1 VPGRSTPRVLIADDD
16 PSVRST
22 FRQALTRAGYDV
34 VEAEDGK
41 AALDRLA
48 EVEPDLLLLDVQ
60 MPGMSGLEV
69 IESVRSD
76 PTTATV
82 PIILVTGLDDADDRV
97 RGLEAGATDYV
108 TKPVY
113 LAELVARVDAHLRT
127 RWRVGDRIDASLTQ
141 RSTVLDV
148 LARVPAT
155 MAVTHVADVVC
166 HELRRVDGIA
176 WTLLVELG
184 DVPSVLGA
192 DNAGHLLPGDDIP
205 ADMAQLL
212 IDRTGTGPWVEPG
225 GLPGSTAPGGV
236 VSAAPVLVGDKPW
249 SVLLVGSGS
258 SDALARSLHLSTVID
273 AAALTALVVAPRLHT
288 ATDAEQVRHEL
299 GTILRAAAFFPV
311 FQPVVELTTRR
322 VVGFEALTRFTDGE
336 RPDLRFAAAHRVGI
350 GTRLEAATLRA
361 ILAQE
366 PFLPDETWL
375 SVNAS
380 PSLIVEGDT
389 LSRLAAPI
397 ERPLVVEITEH
408 DPVDDYGS
416 IRASLGRL
424 GPDVRLSVDDA
435 GAGYASLRHVLAL
448 APAFLKL
455 DRSWVAGV
463 DGDTNRRE
471 LLAGIALFAERTGC
485 TLIAE
490 GIERQE
496 EVDVLEGLGVPL
508 GQGYLL
514 GRPEPLEVPSGAT
527 ARRAGP
533 TA

>member
-22 FRQALTRAGYDV
+22 FRQALSRAGYDV

-41 AALDRLA
+41 AVLEHLG
-48 EVEPDLLLLDVQ
+48 ELQPDLLLLDVQ

-69 IESVRSD
+69 IDAVRAD

-82 PIILVTGLDDADDRV
+82 PIVLVTGLDEGDDRV

-127 RWRVGDRIDASLTQ
+127 RWRVGDRIDACLSQ

-155 MAVTHVADVVC
+155 SAVTHVADTVC

-176 WTLLVELG
+176 WTALVELA

-192 DNAGHLLPGDDIP
+192 DGAGALMAGEDVPLAVARLLV
-205 ADMAQLL
+205 
-212 IDRTGTGPWVEPG
+212 DRTGNGPWVEPA
-225 GLPGSTAPGGV
+225 GLPGAAMPRGA

-249 SVLLVGSGS
+249 SVLLVGSGAGDPLS
-258 SDALARSLHLSTVID
+258 RSLHLSTVID

-299 GTILRAAAFFPV
+299 TGIMRATAFFPV
-311 FQPVVELTTRR
+311 FQPVVELVGGR
-322 VVGFEALTRFTDGE
+322 VVGFEALTRFADGE
-336 RPDLRFAAAHRVGI
+336 RPDLRFAAAHRVGV
-350 GTRLEAATLRA
+350 GTRLEAATLKA
-361 ILAQE
+361 VLAQA
-366 PFLPDETWL
+366 PLLPGDTWL
-375 SVNAS
+375 SVNTS
-380 PSLIVEGDT
+380 PTLIAEAETLARLVESS
-389 LSRLAAPI
+389 SRPI
-397 ERPLVVEITEH
+397 VVEITEH
-408 DPVDDYGS
+408 DPVDDYGA
-416 IRASLGRL
+416 IRAGLTRL

-463 DGDTNRRE
+463 DRDLNRRE
-471 LLAGIALFAERTGC
+471 LLAGIAGFADRTGC

-496 EVDVLEGLGVPL
+496 EVDVLRELGVPL

-514 GRPEPLEVPSGAT
+514 GRPEPL
-527 ARRAGP
+527 
-533 TA
+533 